1 MERSQ
6 KIPIT
11 AKKRLIRKQIDLHYQ
26 SSNQKLACTQTFGSA
41 FLNRVRKTQNSRNE
55 YDFLKMFDCFIDCHN
70 SVNSDYASFVR
81 IYSTVLQC
89 SLSSLP

>member
-1 MERSQ
+1 MGRSQ

-26 SSNQKLACTQTFGSA
+26 SSNQTIASTQNYGSA
-41 FLNRVRKTQNSRNE
+41 FLKRVRKAQNSRNE
-55 YDFLKMFDCFIDCHN
+55 FVFLKMFDCFIDCHN

-81 IYSTVLQC
+81 K
-89 SLSSLP
+89 